1 MKPFFIILLT
11 FSPFLLQAQNI
22 NNTQPNIL
30 LIFVDDLGY
39 GDLSNMG
46 AKDLKTPNIDRIFA
60 DGIKF
65 TQFYANSSVCSPS
78 RAALLSGRYP
88 DMAGVPGVIR
98 QWEND
103 SWGYLTPGIT
113 TLPMVLKNAG
123 YTTAMV
129 GKWHLGL
136 ESPNKPN
143 EKGFD
148 YFKGFLAD
156 MMDDYFT
163 HLRGKV
169 NWMRENEET
178 IVPEGHATDL
188 FTDWSVEYLEQQ
200 KSNDQPFFLYLAY
213 NAPHDPIQP
222 PQDWLDKVMKR
233 EKGIDKERAGIVA
246 LIEHMDDGIGK
257 VMKALDKTGMEENT
271 LVIFTSDNGGSLQR
285 SADNGPLRAGKQDMY
300 EGGIRVPA
308 AISWPGK
315 IKPATND
322 NLVVLMD
329 LFPTLC
335 DIAGAD
341 EPGKI
346 DGISIVPLLE
356 GESQVTDDRTVF
368 FMRREGFRYNGL
380 AYYAVRKGDYK
391 LVQNTPYEPF
401 QFFNIAEDI
410 GETNPLPE
418 DCKPCKQMKKELEHH
433 INGSGA
439 VPWKP
444 APQD

>member
-1 MKPFFIILLT
+1 MRAIFVIFV
-11 FSPFLLQAQNI
+11 SFLPIFLQAQNI
-22 NNTQPNIL
+22 KSSKPNIL

-39 GDLSNMG
+39 GDLSAMG
-46 AKDLKTPNIDRIFA
+46 AKDLQTPHIDKIFA
-60 DGIKF
+60 NGIKF
-65 TQFYANSSVCSPS
+65 NQFYANSSVCSPS
-78 RAALLSGRYP
+78 RAALLTGKYP

-103 SWGYLTPGIT
+103 SWGYLKPGIT
-113 TLPMVLKNAG
+113 TLPMVLKEAG
-123 YTTAMV
+123 YTTGMV

-163 HLRGKV
+163 HLRGDV
-169 NWMRENEET
+169 NWMRENEKV
-178 IVPEGHATDL
+178 IDPKGHATDL
-188 FTDWSVEYLEQQ
+188 FSDWSIDYLQQ
-200 KSNDQPFFLYLAY
+200 QQDDEQPFFLYLAY

-222 PQDWLDKVMKR
+222 PGQWLEKVMKR

-246 LIEHMDDGIGK
+246 LIEHMDAGIGR
-257 VMKALDKTGMEENT
+257 VMQTLESTGLANNT
-271 LVIFTSDNGGSLQR
+271 LVIFTSDNGGSLHR
-285 SADNGPLRAGKQDMY
+285 KANNGPLRAGKQDMY
-300 EGGIRVPA
+300 EGGLRVPA

-315 IKPATND
+315 IKPETND
-322 NLVVLMD
+322 NMVILMD

-335 DIAGAD
+335 EIGEATVP
-341 EPGKI
+341 EKI
-346 DGISIVPLLE
+346 DGISVLPILQ
-356 GESQVTDDRTVF
+356 GENQTTDNRTVF

-380 AYYAVRKGDYK
+380 AYYAVRKGDHK

-410 GETNPLPE
+410 AEQNPLPE
-418 DCKPCKQMKKELEHH
+418 DCDPCRQMKKELEHH
-433 INGSGA
+433 INKSGA
-439 VPWKP
+439 IPWKP
-444 APQD
+444 AP

>member
-1 MKPFFIILLT
+1 MRAIFVIFV
-11 FSPFLLQAQNI
+11 SFLPIFLQAQNI
-22 NNTQPNIL
+22 KSSKPNIL

-39 GDLSNMG
+39 GDLSTMG
-46 AKDLKTPNIDRIFA
+46 AKDLQTPHIDKIFA
-60 DGIKF
+60 NGIKF
-65 TQFYANSSVCSPS
+65 NQFYANSSVCSPS
-78 RAALLSGRYP
+78 RAALLTGKYP

-103 SWGYLTPGIT
+103 SWGYLKPGIT
-113 TLPMVLKNAG
+113 TLPMVLKEAG
-123 YTTAMV
+123 YTTGMV

-163 HLRGKV
+163 HLRGDV
-169 NWMRENEET
+169 NWMRENEEV
-178 IVPEGHATDL
+178 IDPKGHATDL
-188 FTDWSVEYLEQQ
+188 FSDWSIDYLQQ
-200 KSNDQPFFLYLAY
+200 QQDDEQPFFLYLAY

-222 PQDWLDKVMKR
+222 PGQWLEKVMKR

-246 LIEHMDDGIGK
+246 LIEHMDAGIGR
-257 VMKALDKTGMEENT
+257 VMQTLESTGLANNT
-271 LVIFTSDNGGSLQR
+271 LVIFTSDNGGSLHR
-285 SADNGPLRAGKQDMY
+285 KANNGPLRAGKQDMY
-300 EGGIRVPA
+300 EGGLRVPA

-315 IKPATND
+315 IKPETND
-322 NLVVLMD
+322 NMVILMD

-335 DIAGAD
+335 EIGEAAVP
-341 EPGKI
+341 EKI
-346 DGISIVPLLE
+346 DGISVLPILQ
-356 GESQVTDDRTVF
+356 GENQTTDNRTVF

-380 AYYAVRKGDYK
+380 AYYAVRKGDHK

-410 GETNPLPE
+410 AEQNPLPE
-418 DCKPCKQMKKELEHH
+418 DCDPCRQMKKELEHH
-433 INGSGA
+433 INKSGA
-439 VPWKP
+439 IPWKP
-444 APQD
+444 AP